1 MNGEVE
7 KIRDYAHIGHHGR
20 QWSMRNQKW
29 SYHISIDG
37 NKGPE
42 LYNLE
47 DPTEQENII
56 DEHWH

>member
-1 MNGEVE
+1 
-7 KIRDYAHIGHHGR
+7 
-20 QWSMRNQKW
+20 MRNQKW